1 VLLQYYNF
9 LRLGMDGYT
18 RVQQACQDVAHHL
31 ADGIRSMDAFDL
43 WSDGSDIPVFA
54 WRLTPGHTENW
65 DLYHLQ
71 DRLRT
76 KGWLVPAYPMPDN
89 LSDVTVQRIVVR
101 NGLSHDLADEL
112 LDDIREQVAFLDD
125 LDGPMPREDVQPAF
139 HH

>member
-1 VLLQYYNF
+1 
-9 LRLGMDGYT
+9 
-18 RVQQACQDVAHHL
+18 
-31 ADGIRSMDAFDL
+31 
-43 WSDGSDIPVFA
+43 
-54 WRLTPGHTENW
+54 
-65 DLYHLQ
+65 
-71 DRLRT
+71 
-76 KGWLVPAYPMPDN
+76 MPDN